1 MSTGAPPAPGFDP
14 FEAEAAEILALRRD
28 LRAAVSGEPARRD
41 HAPSGNS
48 KPKDPEPKD
57 PEPKVSG
64 PALQHT
70 AQDSGTA
77 PTDVEQ
83 EHLLENRDLLENQH
97 LLGNQHEIENQHQPE
112 HPAGHEPLGV
122 DEATMLAEALAT
134 KFEELSLIHQLT
146 ESLELHADAAE
157 SCQPLVDQIH
167 DCIAASIVAIEL
179 EHDEETDFGGVRVCS
194 RQSSKCHNRCVDE
207 IMRLAGHWLDGCDD
221 RSRPLIVNPDFRAGD
236 PASIRADVL
245 TPIEAFGEMLSDTK
259 SRASEDAH
267 AEGDD
272 GSTPVQSIE
281 ESFADPQSLRFV
293 VVSIE
298 RQGKLLGRFVA
309 VRSIDA
315 PEFGTVEADLMK
327 STSMLLGV
335 HLMNQRQFHQM
346 QQMFDGMIQS
356 LVSALDAKD
365 AYTCGHSSR
374 VADVAVELARR
385 LGFDEDGI
393 RRIRMAGMLH
403 DVGKI
408 GVEDSVLRKPGKLT
422 AEEFEQIKQHPV
434 LGYEILKGIRQF
446 RNILPAVRH
455 HHESID
461 GSGYPDGLA
470 GDAIP
475 RDAQVLAVAD
485 AFDAM
490 TSDRPYRAGMPLQRV
505 IDVFQKGRDQQWAAD
520 VVDTL
525 LGSPEVMYAYSLKEQ
540 PLKGKKADKIAAK
553 TAEMRVAAAS
563 SAGTCSSPTSSNLDP
578 EPDAVGKTVADVP
591 GPTR

>member
-1 MSTGAPPAPGFDP
+1 MSTGAPPTSGFDS

-28 LRAAVSGEPARRD
+28 LRAAMAGHGLSA
-41 HAPSGNS
+41 
-48 KPKDPEPKD
+48 
-57 PEPKVSG
+57 
-64 PALQHT
+64 
-70 AQDSGTA
+70 
-77 PTDVEQ
+77 TDVATPHAESPGPVGPPDICDGPPDICS
-83 EHLLENRDLLENQH
+83 NVD
-97 LLGNQHEIENQHQPE
+97 GCD
-112 HPAGHEPLGV
+112 GV
-122 DEATMLAEALAT
+122 DEATLLAEALAT

-179 EHDEETDFGGVRVCS
+179 EHDEETDFGGIRVCS
-194 RQSSKCHNRCVDE
+194 RQSTKCHNRCVDE
-207 IMRLAGHWLDGCDD
+207 IMRLAGRWLEATED
-221 RSRPLIVNPDFRAGD
+221 RSRPVIVNPDFKSESETTFRAE
-236 PASIRADVL
+236 VL
-245 TPIEAFGEMLSDTK
+245 TPSEAFGEKTFGQNSRVGDSEPNAKNGDGEAAK
-259 SRASEDAH
+259 SID
-267 AEGDD
+267 
-272 GSTPVQSIE
+272 
-281 ESFADPQSLRFV
+281 ESLADPRSLRFV

-309 VRSIDA
+309 VRSIDD

-540 PLKGKKADKIAAK
+540 PLKGKKADKIAAR
-553 TAEMRVAAAS
+553 TAEMRTASAATGA
-563 SAGTCSSPTSSNLDP
+563 TCSSPTSRDV
-578 EPDAVGKTVADVP
+578 ETDDAAAMNASGKASDSLS
-591 GPTR
+591 